1 MSDALNT
8 VFTFNIE
15 GKNIGADAKLPE
27 AVAKMGA
34 SGKHCLLVM
43 REGGK
48 PVGIISEHDIVIAFA
63 RLGQEAKHARVRD
76 YMTIDVI
83 AARETDTVT
92 DALKLMAVHNVRH
105 LPVLSE
111 KGQVIDFLSMIDL
124 VVKKMTS

>member
-1 MSDALNT
+1 
-8 VFTFNIE
+8 
-15 GKNIGADAKLPE
+15 
-27 AVAKMGA
+27 
-34 SGKHCLLVM
+34 
-43 REGGK
+43 
-48 PVGIISEHDIVIAFA
+48 
-63 RLGQEAKHARVRD
+63 
-76 YMTIDVI
+76 MTIDVI